1 MPPLPVGFDVVVY
14 LNVLLQEPPPPLF
27 LAGSQLVTG
36 EGVRTVQYVS
46 WSYRSCRLVA
56 EAAGH
61 HGAGG
66 GLGGDPE
73 QFRVPSSN
81 ENIILVNIS

>member
-1 MPPLPVGFDVVVY
+1 M
-14 LNVLLQEPPPPLF
+14 
-27 LAGSQLVTG
+27 S
-36 EGVRTVQYVS
+36 S
-46 WSYRSCRLVA
+46 SYRSRGLVA

-81 ENIILVNIS
+81 GNIILVNISGFPTI